1 MAAHVKTLQRGDE
14 IKSEEKYWH
23 EAMKHY
29 LPHLIDRTQASIWD
43 AVTFDLALEEFLMK
57 VVLSQCLGLFLV
69 FCVHWLQP
77 QALIVFLVRD
87 FPLH

>member
-1 MAAHVKTLQRGDE
+1 
-14 IKSEEKYWH
+14 
-23 EAMKHY
+23 MKHY
-29 LPHLIDRTQASIWD
+29 LPHLIYRTLASTWD
-43 AVTFDLALEEFLMK
+43 AVSFEQALEEFLMK
-57 VVLSQCLGLFLV
+57 VVLSQCPELFLV